1 MAYERKTEDEY
12 QLLYDYGYGDGLE
25 LLTTEVSLADAEK
38 TKKQYIENEGIWP
51 VIKKVRVPKKESGR
65 ASR

>member
-25 LLTTEVSLADAEK
+25 LLTTEFSLADAKK
-38 TKKQYIENEGIWP
+38 TKQEYIKNEGIWP
-51 VIKKVRVPKKESGR
+51 VIKKVRVPKKGVK
-65 ASR
+65 SRG